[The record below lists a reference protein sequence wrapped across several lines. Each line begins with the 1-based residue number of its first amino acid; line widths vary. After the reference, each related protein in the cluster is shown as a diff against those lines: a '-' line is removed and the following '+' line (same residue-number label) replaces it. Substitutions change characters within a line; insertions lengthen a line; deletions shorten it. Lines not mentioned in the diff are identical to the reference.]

1 MKRQKRRIAVT
12 LLVDVEAEQGL
23 DELCEEAADHLSV
36 EVGGYGV
43 KNGSFSYKSLK
54 TGRRW
59 KEVLP

>member
-1 MKRQKRRIAVT
+1 MQS
-12 LLVDVEAEQGL
+12 DAELFDIGGPRTPP
-23 DELCEEAADHLSV
+23 AADHLSV